1 MAAAQNAADDDAD
14 HFFDDGTG
22 THFFQR
28 KTLQQDVLSAME
40 IVTAKLVFLHTDHR
54 G

>member
-1 MAAAQNAADDDAD
+1 VAAAQNAADYDAD

-28 KTLQQDVLSAME
+28 KMLLQDVLSAME
-40 IVTAKLVFLHTDHR
+40 IVTAKLVFLHMDHR

>member
-1 MAAAQNAADDDAD
+1 MAAVQNAADDDAD

-40 IVTAKLVFLHTDHR
+40 FVTAKLVFLHTDHR